1 MISDHHTKPN
11 HQKII
16 IAVQVSIISSLLLQN
31 EEELES
37 TAKANPHPF
46 ILIKGTYTDEEEI
59 MLVIDTHIVMN
70 VVTEHVP
77 LSLMSAFFVFN
88 VCYPNGCTN
97 FFSLMEVFALDFT
110 LKQTVSSVKHL
121 LSSLFSINP

>member
-1 MISDHHTKPN
+1 M
-11 HQKII
+11 
-16 IAVQVSIISSLLLQN
+16 LLQN

-37 TAKANPHPF
+37 TAKANLHPF
-46 ILIKGTYTDEEEI
+46 ILIKGTYTDAEEI